1 MANVTYNGQLR
12 MSMDDYRGLSAYE
25 IALKHGFDGTETQ
38 WLASLRGQ
46 DGKTHSVNGVEQ
58 LDGNIQLTG
67 DKIPMSLSD
76 PRTLPQIAQG
86 MDVIL
91 SALTITGEKVDLGGR
106 YLDNAVFR

>member
-1 MANVTYNGQLR
+1 MANIQCSGGLR
-12 MSMDDYRGLSAYE
+12 MALDDYRGLSAYE
-25 IALKHGFDGTETQ
+25 IAVKNGFEGTEEA
-38 WLASLRGQ
+38 WLQSLRGQ

>member
-1 MANVTYNGQLR
+1 MASIQCSGGLR
-12 MSMDDYRGLSAYE
+12 MALDDYRGLSAYE
-25 IALKHGFDGTETQ
+25 IAVKNGFEGTEEA
-38 WLASLRGQ
+38 WLFSLKGQ

-91 SALTITGEKVDLGGR
+91 GALVITSEKVDLGGR

>member
-1 MANVTYNGQLR
+1 MATIQCSGGLR
-12 MSMDDYRGLSAYE
+12 MALDDYRGLSAYE
-25 IALKHGFDGTETQ
+25 IAVKNGFEGTEEA
-38 WLASLRGQ
+38 WLLSLKGQ

-91 SALTITGEKVDLGGR
+91 NALTITSEKVDLGGR

>member
-1 MANVTYNGQLR
+1 MATIQCSGGLR
-12 MSMDDYRGLSAYE
+12 MALDDYRGLSAYE
-25 IALKHGFDGTETQ
+25 IAVKNGFEGTEEA
-38 WLASLRGQ
+38 WLQSLRGQ

>member
-67 DKIPMSLSD
+67 DRIPISLSD
-76 PRTLPQIAQG
+76 PRTLPEIAQG
-86 MDVIL
+86 VDAIVN
-91 SALTITGEKVDLGGR
+91 AFQITSEKVDLGGR
-106 YLDNAVFR
+106 YLDNAIFR

>member
-1 MANVTYNGQLR
+1 MATIQCSGGLR
-12 MSMDDYRGLSAYE
+12 MALDDYRGLSAYE
-25 IALKHGFDGTETQ
+25 IAVKNGFECTEEAWLLSLK
-38 WLASLRGQ
+38 GQ

-91 SALTITGEKVDLGGR
+91 NALTINSEKVDLGGR

>member
-1 MANVTYNGQLR
+1 MATIQCSGGL
-12 MSMDDYRGLSAYE
+12 SMALDDYRGLSAYE
-25 IALKHGFDGTETQ
+25 IAVKNGFEGTEEA
-38 WLASLRGQ
+38 WLQSLKGQ

-91 SALTITGEKVDLGGR
+91 NALTINSEKVDLGGR